1 MKWRNGWSAA
11 AIFEGE
17 FSDVSRR
24 YAGKGG

>member
-1 MKWRNGWSAA
+1 MKWRNNWSSAA
-11 AIFEGE
+11 PFEGE